1 MKLHLNSLKPLLKNG
16 LQFIPTPFL
25 CQSCNLPCWEGICSP
40 CLNSI
45 KLNEELLP
53 SPSSEL
59 IAIAPSLYAFQNT
72 YTLIRLWKE
81 HRGSLLRT
89 KLFQISPL
97 LREKL
102 KSIQFDFI
110 IPIPQSK
117 KRTHLREHASALEI
131 SRFFSKQL
139 AIPILE
145 LISLQEQNPTRVAS
159 LTAWDRTYAPTPF
172 QISNRLFKEDL
183 HYSEK
188 LEKSILKRQEIKL
201 LLVDDLITSGSTLI
215 KAAETIHTLL
225 PRSKIYGA
233 SLGYRP
239 KKLS

>member
-1 MKLHLNSLKPLLKNG
+1 MKLHLNSLKPLLKNS

-25 CQSCNLPCWEGICSP
+25 CRSCNLPCWEGICSP

-45 KLNEELLP
+45 ILNDILLP

-81 HRGSLLRT
+81 HRGSLLRL
-89 KLFQISPL
+89 KLFQISPVLKENL
-97 LREKL
+97 LA
-102 KSIQFDFI
+102 INFDFI

-117 KRTHLREHASALEI
+117 MRSHLREHSSAFEVTH
-131 SRFFSKQL
+131 FFSNQL
-139 AIPILE
+139 KIPVLE
-145 LISLQEQNPTRVAS
+145 LISLHEQNPTRFAS
-159 LTAWDRTYAPTPF
+159 LTAWDRAYAPNPF
-172 QISNRLFKEDL
+172 QISSRLFKEDL
-183 HYSEK
+183 LYSEK

-215 KAAETIHTLL
+215 KAAETIHTFL

-239 KKLS
+239 KKVS